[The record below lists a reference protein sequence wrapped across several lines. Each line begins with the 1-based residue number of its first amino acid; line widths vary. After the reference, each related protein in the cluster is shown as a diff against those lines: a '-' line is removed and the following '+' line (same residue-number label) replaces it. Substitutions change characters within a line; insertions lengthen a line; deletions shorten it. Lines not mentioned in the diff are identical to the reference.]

1 MNSYF
6 ASVEQAANPFLKGKP
21 VVVGGG
27 IKKTSVVAAA
37 SYEAKAR
44 GVKNGMSTWDAK
56 KLCPDLVVIEGDMSK
71 YISTSK
77 AIMKYLTS
85 YTDLVEVFSI
95 DEAWMDVTETKQ
107 RLEIG
112 DETRLRQGF
121 GGQGCGEIEIAK
133 RIKKW
138 IRENFRLT
146 CNIGISYNKLM
157 AKFAGELKKPDAL
170 IILRPEDIPDKIKDV
185 PVSKLCGV
193 GMKLGEYLAEL
204 NVRTFGELNAYPREK
219 LVKRF
224 GTACGEHLWHMG
236 RGIDNS
242 PVMPYWY
249 ETDAKSMGHSYHMP
263 RFTKDMDEI
272 KGYLLRL
279 SEQVGRRLRRENYQ
293 GNIVHFVIGYAC
305 PPKLDLS
312 AEARSAKVEER
323 RRGDHQYWSK
333 QKKLSDYI
341 DDGYDIFKA
350 AESLFDNDFL
360 TLNPRLF
367 SRLNPTPHNGARFVG
382 VSISGLRR
390 NLDQISIF
398 ETVENKK
405 KALKAV
411 DEINDRFGEFTV
423 ERASIIN
430 TVLHKKTGMVASGLY
445 KKF

>member
-1 MNSYF
+1 MLRTILHIDMNAYF

-56 KLCPDLVVIEGDMSK
+56 KICPDLVVIEGDMNK
-71 YISTSK
+71 YTSTSR

-95 DEAWMDVTETKQ
+95 DEAWVDVTETKHY
-107 RLEIG
+107 
-112 DETRLRQGF
+112 F
-121 GGQGCGEIEIAK
+121 GGEIEIAK
-133 RIKKW
+133 AIKRW
-138 IRENFRLT
+138 IRENFNLT

-185 PVSKLCGV
+185 PVSKLCGI
-193 GMKLGEYLAEL
+193 GMKLEEYLAEL

-224 GTACGEHLWHMG
+224 GAACGEHLWHMG
-236 RGIDNS
+236 QGIDHS

-249 ETDAKSMGHSYHMP
+249 EIDAKSMGHSYHMP
-263 RFTKDMDEI
+263 HFTKDLDEI

-293 GNIVHFVIGYAC
+293 GNIIHFIISY
-305 PPKLDLS
+305 
-312 AEARSAKVEER
+312 
-323 RRGDHQYWSK
+323 GDHQYLSK
-333 QKKLSDYI
+333 QKKLGDHI
-341 DDGYDIFKA
+341 DDGYDVFKSAEAIFDK
-350 AESLFDNDFL
+350 E
-360 TLNPRLF
+360 LNINEEMKYALLPR
-367 SRLNPTPHNGARFVG
+367 SSVHGARFVG

-411 DEINDRFGEFTV
+411 DEINDKFGEFTV

-430 TVLHKKTGMVASGLY
+430 TVLQRKTGMVASGLY
-445 KKF
+445 KRF

>member
-1 MNSYF
+1 MLRNILHLDMNAYF

-56 KLCPDLVVIEGDMSK
+56 KICPDLVVIEGDMNK
-71 YISTSK
+71 YTSTSR
-77 AIMKYLTS
+77 AIMKHLTS

-95 DEAWMDVTETKQ
+95 DEAWMDVTETKHY
-107 RLEIG
+107 
-112 DETRLRQGF
+112 F
-121 GGQGCGEIEIAK
+121 GGEIAIAQN
-133 RIKKW
+133 IKKW

-157 AKFAGELKKPDAL
+157 AKFAGELKKPDAM
-170 IILRPEDIPDKIKDV
+170 IILRPEDIPGKVKDV
-185 PVSKLCGV
+185 PVKELCGI
-193 GMKLGEYLAEL
+193 GMKLEEYLAEL
-204 NVRTFGELNAYPREK
+204 SVRTFGELNAYPREK

-224 GTACGEHLWHMG
+224 GPACGEHLWHMG
-236 RGIDNS
+236 QGIDHS

-263 RFTKDMDEI
+263 HFTKNMDEI

-293 GNIVHFVIGYAC
+293 GNIVYFIISC
-305 PPKLDLS
+305 
-312 AEARSAKVEER
+312 
-323 RRGDHQYWSK
+323 GDHQYWSK
-333 QKKLSDYI
+333 QKKLADYI

-350 AESLFDNDFL
+350 AEAIFDKELQSNQEMKYAL
-360 TLNPRLF
+360 L
-367 SRLNPTPHNGARFVG
+367 PHSSVQGARFVG

-430 TVLHKKTGMVASGLY
+430 TVLQRKTGMVASGLY
-445 KKF
+445 KRL